1 MKPAPAIKKR
11 EKAIV
16 GLSGVEG
23 DGVRRK
29 IKAK

>member
-1 MKPAPAIKKR
+1 MKPAPAMKKR
-11 EKAIV
+11 ENAIA

-29 IKAK
+29 IN

>member
-1 MKPAPAIKKR
+1 MKPVPAVKKR
-11 EKAIV
+11 GKAIV

-29 IKAK
+29 IN